1 VLATSG
7 TLRYERTVSE
17 TPEQLPLGVDVV
29 ARLVGNHRDF
39 LRFLERRVGRR
50 DLAEEI
56 LQDAFVRS
64 IAKLETLRNEESA
77 VAWFYRAL
85 RNAVV
90 DHHRRRRSSE
100 KALETYAHELE
111 VVTEEPETK
120 GAICA
125 CVGELAQTL
134 KPEYAEV
141 LRRVELEGVSVKDF
155 AEQQGISASNAGVR
169 IFRAREALRK
179 RVAQSCGT
187 CAEHG
192 CLDCTC
198 GSGHCG

>member
-1 VLATSG
+1 VT
-7 TLRYERTVSE
+7 EPTVDV
-17 TPEQLPLGVDVV
+17 PVDTNVV
-29 ARLVGNHRDF
+29 ARLVENHREF

-77 VAWFYRAL
+77 VAWFYRTL

-90 DHHRRRRSSE
+90 DHHRRRRSAD
-100 KALETYAHELE
+100 KALETYARELE

-141 LRRVELEGVSVKDF
+141 LRKVDLEGVSVKDF
-155 AEQQGISASNAGVR
+155 AEQHGISASNAGVR

-198 GSGHCG
+198 EGSAC